1 MKEKIIK
8 YLKTV
13 FLWIFIVNFIIS
25 FLNFTNNIDSYL
37 KPAEITN
44 NLENKSIISEAN
56 SIESELN
63 NLTYDLKEKYG
74 ENYPALAVTYYQT
87 MFHYSSYT
95 LVEDFL
101 LSLIIGFE
109 IGNIIYFIF
118 IAKYEKYKLFF
129 AILISI
135 VITSIFFELYNNFIS
150 IANNTPTKFAIK
162 NMILNIDKT
171 LIPYSILSIML
182 VIVNKIYKTYIEIRY
197 SND

>member
-74 ENYPALAVTYYQT
+74 ENYPALGVTYYQT